1 MALRVIA
8 GSARNRVLAAP
19 EGRETRPT
27 GERVREAFF
36 SMVQTRLPGAF
47 FADLYA
53 GSGAIGIEA
62 LSRGAAHAVFVDNAP
77 KVLRV
82 LRNNLKTAGL
92 ASLADVHHLNL
103 PPDMSRLHR
112 PQNGYDIVFAD
123 PPYRFGRYPELLE
136 GLGRTQLA
144 APDGLVA
151 IEHTIRTQMPEKA
164 GGFVLEQT
172 RRYGDSAMSIYLT
185 ETDEDYPRSIHPIC

>member
-36 SMVQTRLPGAF
+36 SMVQTRLPGSL
-47 FADLYA
+47 FADLFA
-53 GSGAIGIEA
+53 GSGAMGIEA
-62 LSRGAAHAVFVDNAP
+62 LSRGAAHAVFVDNAS
-77 KVLRV
+77 KALRV
-82 LRNNLKTAGL
+82 LRDNLKTAGV
-92 ASLADVHHLNL
+92 ASRADVHHLDAPADL
-103 PPDMSRLHR
+103 GRLHR
-112 PQNGYDIVFAD
+112 PGNGYDIVFAD
-123 PPYRFGRYPELLE
+123 PPYHFEHYEKLLE
-136 GLGRTQLA
+136 ALGHYRLV

-151 IEHTIRTQMPEKA
+151 IEHTIRTEMPEKA
-164 GGFVLEQT
+164 GGFALEQT

-185 ETDEDYPRSIHPIC
+185 ETD

>member
-36 SMVQTRLPGAF
+36 SMVQTRLPGSL

-53 GSGAIGIEA
+53 GSGAMGIEA
-62 LSRGAAHAVFVDNAP
+62 LSRGAARAVFVDNAP
-77 KVLRV
+77 KALRV
-82 LRNNLKTAGL
+82 LRDNLKTAGV
-92 ASLADVHHLNL
+92 ASLADVHHLDAPADL
-103 PPDMSRLHR
+103 SRLHR
-112 PQNGYDIVFAD
+112 PGNGYDIIFAD
-123 PPYRFGRYPELLE
+123 PPYRFGQYAELLE
-136 GLGRTQLA
+136 TLGRTRLA

-151 IEHTIRTQMPEKA
+151 IEHTIRTEMPETA

-172 RRYGDSAMSIYLT
+172 RRYGDSAMSIYRA
-185 ETDEDYPRSIHPIC
+185 ETDEDHPRSIHPIC